1 MHGTRER
8 IQLPSGHSFRVLR
21 WASDVGDV
29 EMVVGPG
36 RTIPVKGEGAH
47 WHYHVAME
55 LTLFTAGEGTR
66 FVGDQISPFAPGDL
80 VLLGENLPH
89 HWHTRGQSAG
99 LSVQWEFPHGHP
111 FWTFP
116 EALTLAPLFKSAVR
130 GLHYSGPAA
139 EALRAGLQE
148 LTLTTGADQ
157 LGLLFRLLARMASA
171 PEKER
176 KLLSTPAFA
185 LPAGSEHRQA
195 MAEAVRYLLANFRDE
210 VRLEEVLKLTRMSK
224 PTFSRQFKQHSGKTF
239 CDFVSQIRLQ
249 TACRELIETSRSILD
264 IALSSGFSQVS
275 FFNRIFRRTYRCS
288 PTEFRAREQGRGQRQ
303 STVTQSKAP
312 PKPALQPAG

>member
-1 MHGTRER
+1 MRGTREH

-21 WASDVGDV
+21 WAHDVCDV
-29 EMVVGPG
+29 EMVLGPG
-36 RTIPVKGEGAH
+36 RTMPVKGEGGH

-55 LTLFTAGEGTR
+55 LTVFTTGEGTR
-66 FVGDQISPFAPGDL
+66 FVGDQISPFMAGDL

-89 HWHTRGQSAG
+89 HWHTRGSSSG

-111 FWTFP
+111 FWSFP
-116 EALTLAPLFKSAVR
+116 EALTLVPLFKSASR
-130 GLHYSGPAA
+130 GLRYSGRAA

-148 LTLTTGADQ
+148 LTQTTDADR

-171 PEKER
+171 PDKER
-176 KLLSTPAFA
+176 TLLSTPAFA
-185 LPAGSEHRQA
+185 LPEGSEHQQA

-210 VRLEEVLKLTRMSK
+210 IRLEEVLKLTRMSK
-224 PTFSRQFKQHSGKTF
+224 PTFSRQFKKHSGKTF

-249 TACRELIETSRSILD
+249 TACRELIETNRSILE

-288 PTEFRAREQGRGQRQ
+288 PTQFRARAG
-303 STVTQSKAP
+303 V
-312 PKPALQPAG
+312 KPALAASGDGA